1 MAKKQALGK
10 GLSALLGGDGG
21 DFSGF
26 EAGERVTMLPLAELH
41 ANPEQ
46 PRRHFDED
54 RLAELAGSI
63 RSHGVMQPLLV
74 VRQEEGYLIVAGERR
89 FRAAGMAGLQEVPC
103 IVRRLDARELAEI
116 SLIENIQRED
126 LGPLEEAEAYR
137 ALMDLHGY
145 TQETLAERL
154 GKSRPH
160 IANTLRLLK
169 LAPQDRKLL
178 TEGRISAGHA
188 RALLS
193 LADARKRA
201 QLTAAII
208 NQQLSVR
215 QAEAMA
221 ARLREE
227 KAAPARRSE
236 QVLHEDIAR
245 QCSARL
251 GLRVRVTGSQGRGRV
266 VIDYHCEDDLQNIL
280 DAILKP

>member
-178 TEGRISAGHA
+178 AEGRIS
-188 RALLS
+188 
-193 LADARKRA
+193 A